1 MNETMTLAPEN
12 RPRIMARK
20 YALVLRPEQQ
30 SPHWLVMKLRAS
42 DFRVAVTNRAQEVV
56 GAVDRMPWLSLL
68 VADGSMQDSAY
79 ADALRR
85 VSEKHPEL
93 PILWIRPDESA
104 GAAETPANS
113 SMAYTG
119 RKEIIEKAEALLSRR
134 FYPAFMVDAVTES
147 TLETL
152 SEAYRVEAEFI
163 SVSLKLV
170 RTTLGEIIPVLP
182 FSGPGVSGNL
192 VLDAPESQL
201 RRIHDRVLPAKEA
214 ASLHALGDLGG
225 EILNQTLGRLKAKLS
240 RFGVPIELGLP
251 MVVMGKE
258 IILRSRRAAPA
269 LIFDFAVFDSG
280 HLFVEFSLTTMDLT
294 GAHAPSENAVE
305 NLVAGELT
313 FL

>member
-1 MNETMTLAPEN
+1 MSETLALTPDN
-12 RPRIMARK
+12 GPRIMARK
-20 YALVLRPEQQ
+20 YALVLRPEQHQ
-30 SPHWLVMKLRAS
+30 PHWLVMKLRAS

-68 VADGSMQDSAY
+68 VADGPTEDSVY

-93 PILWIRPDESA
+93 PILWIRPDESTGGAEAPA
-104 GAAETPANS
+104 GAPV
-113 SMAYTG
+113 AYTG
-119 RKEIIEKAEALLSRR
+119 RKEIIEKAEALLGRR

-152 SEAYRVEAEFI
+152 REAYRVEAEFI
-163 SVSLKLV
+163 SVSLKLT
-170 RTTLGEIIPVLP
+170 RNTLGEIIPVLP
-182 FSGPGVSGNL
+182 FSGPGVSGHL
-192 VLDAPESQL
+192 VLDAPEGKL
-201 RRIHDRVLPAKEA
+201 RRIHEKVLPKKD
-214 ASLHALGDLGG
+214 ASPHALGDMGG
-225 EILNQTLGRLKAKLS
+225 EILNQTMGRIKTKLS

-269 LIFDFAVFDSG
+269 LIFDFAVFGSG

-294 GAHAPSENAVE
+294 GAHVPSETAPE
-305 NLVAGELT
+305 NLMAGELT